1 MTSLVHLPSCISA
14 GLLFLDFLPP
24 QQVDSAS
31 TCVCT
36 CVFFRPFLFFFL
48 VWLPFFDLSFSPCCS
63 VLQVMSFQRWEFPSY
78 QLRAPPPFSLAPFC
92 VRLFSFL
99 FPFLFSNRV
108 PASDPH
114 RKQTQNTSRFV
125 YRPGKRLAAQR
136 RCTADEL
143 FIITHSTLLFFFFY
157 SFSYPPSL
165 AYSPVWWI
173 MNRNWWRGGKMGKKR
188 TLSVA
193 QIVLHI

>member
-36 CVFFRPFLFFFL
+36 CVFFRPFLFF
-48 VWLPFFDLSFSPCCS
+48 
-63 VLQVMSFQRWEFPSY
+63 
-78 QLRAPPPFSLAPFC
+78 SLAPLFWFEFFA
-92 VRLFSFL
+92 VLFSATGDELSEVRVSILSIEGASSF
-99 FPFLFSNRV
+99 FSRPFLRQTFFFSFSFSFFE
-108 PASDPH
+108 PCASISPPH

-143 FIITHSTLLFFFFY
+143 FIITHSTLLFFFF
-157 SFSYPPSL
+157 FLFLTRLP
-165 AYSPVWWI
+165 W
-173 MNRNWWRGGKMGKKR
+173 
-188 TLSVA
+188 
-193 QIVLHI
+193 HIAPFDE